1 MKGLKPFFLSLV
13 VLVCTMR
20 SHAELDTFDQLVTTP
35 EKVISNINFMVSSK
49 LSEATKAFI
58 ISYSADTA
66 YIKTQYNRCQPYDF
80 IIKQKTSIENNLKV
94 NSFHFERCGQ
104 LSEVL
109 TFKTDCQDSKAFTLQ
124 DLITGHW
131 PAVQNC
137 KSWELTNTF
146 SGLKIN
152 YLKDDRGESTHLYL
166 NDHDLVYDVKITSTS
181 VSQKRQIL
189 THSYIGEDSGT
200 YQQQYSAVES
210 YSPNTQI
217 SFLIDGEDVAPAIY
231 AEQYQKNLTRTL
243 KNVIYNYGVWNTLFN
258 FID

>member
-1 MKGLKPFFLSLV
+1 MKGLKPFFISLV
-13 VLVCTMR
+13 VLICTVPA
-20 SHAELDTFDQLVTTP
+20 HAELDTFDQLVTTP

-80 IIKQKTSIENNLKV
+80 IIKQKTSVENNLKV

-109 TFKTDCQDSKAFTLQ
+109 TFKTDCQDSKTFTLQ
-124 DLITGHW
+124 NLITGQW
-131 PAVQNC
+131 PSVQNC

-146 SGLKIN
+146 SGLKIS
-152 YLKDDRGESTHLYL
+152 YLKDDKSESTHLYL
-166 NDHDLVYDVKITSTS
+166 NDHELVYDLKITSTS
-181 VSQKRQIL
+181 ANQQRQIL
-189 THSYIGEDSGT
+189 TRYYIGEDSAAFKL
-200 YQQQYSAVES
+200 QYSAVES

-217 SFLIDGEDVAPAIY
+217 AFFIDGENVARVLL
-231 AEQYQKNLTRTL
+231 NRR
-243 KNVIYNYGVWNTLFN
+243 
-258 FID
+258 